1 MRSCLDLLW
10 RAQLQELEKVR
21 NIKSGLK
28 LLSHQQ
34 FRIERPPPTAL
45 TLLFSIFILL
55 ATLFLA
61 FVPTLR
67 LNHWLHSFLGFLG
80 LLKGPHGGGAPS
92 FAAVLRLSC
101 GQHLINQHR
110 QDKKKR
116 CWLMKHLY
124 MLLKYPLFHSHTY
137 SVTPKV
143 VHQEISSMSETVFT
157 WEASWSHPQIHS
169 CGWDASKP
177 PFAPAHSYNDP

>member
-28 LLSHQQ
+28 VLSHRQ
-34 FRIERPPPTAL
+34 FRIEPPPPTAL
-45 TLLFSIFILL
+45 TLLFSIFILI

-80 LLKGPHGGGAPS
+80 LLKGPHVGGAPS

-110 QDKKKR
+110 QDKKK
-116 CWLMKHLY
+116 K
-124 MLLKYPLFHSHTY
+124 ML
-137 SVTPKV
+137 VN
-143 VHQEISSMSETVFT
+143 
-157 WEASWSHPQIHS
+157 EASL
-169 CGWDASKP
+169 P
-177 PFAPAHSYNDP
+177 PFSFSHLQCDTESCSSGNQLHEWNCLYLRSILKSSSNS